1 MEMRQL
7 KVTTGRRQLAAPLSS
22 DLRERHKRR
31 SFPVRM
37 GDSVK
42 IVRGDF
48 TGIEGKVT
56 EIDTK
61 SRRIYVEGVTREK
74 ASGGSATIPIHPSKV
89 VITNLNLSDKWRSDA
104 LSTVKEDSA
113 PQELKKEET

>member
-1 MEMRQL
+1 MHTL
-7 KVTTGRRQLAAPLSS
+7 AGKTVGRKQLAAPLSA

-56 EIDTK
+56 DIDTK
-61 SRRIYVEGVTREK
+61 SQRIYVEGVTREK
-74 ASGGSATIPIHPSKV
+74 ASGGSATIPVHPSKV
-89 VITNLNLSDKWRSDA
+89 VITTLNLSDKWRSDA
-104 LSTVKEDSA
+104 LAMGEQNSA
-113 PQELKKEET
+113 PEESQKKEQM